1 MGSKEWRVH
10 NPSGKRRVI
19 VTKELPGDRWLKFL
33 TDADCNIEICTS
45 PEVLSSQEI
54 KAAFGDRCD
63 AAIGQLTEPW
73 GDELFA
79 ALKTAGGTA
88 YSNYAVGFNNVD
100 VDAASKH
107 GIPVGNT
114 PGVLTETTAQM
125 AVALTFAAARRVGE
139 AEQFLRKG
147 LYKGWL
153 PTLFMGNLLWRKT
166 VGVVGAGR
174 IGAAYAQMMVE
185 GHKMNLVYYDPY
197 KNDALEN
204 HVDRY
209 NKFLKSQG
217 RAPVSCK
224 RAETIEELLQK
235 ADCVSIHTILD
246 DSTHHLI
253 NAERLALMKADAII
267 VNTSRGPVIDEAAL
281 VSHCRNNPDFK
292 AGLDVFED
300 EPDMI
305 DLVKLILSRKGYQV
319 IGANGGQEGL
329 DVVREH
335 VPDLILLD
343 LMMPDIEGWDV
354 FQQIRAH
361 EETKDI
367 PVIVVTAKAQNIDK
381 VLGLHIAKVDDY
393 ISKPFT
399 PDALLESV
407 QTVLA
412 KAS

>member
-33 TDADCNIEICTS
+33 TEADCKIEICTS
-45 PEVLSSQEI
+45 PDVLGGEEI
-54 KAAFGDRCD
+54 TAAFGDSCD
-63 AAIGQLTEPW
+63 GAIGQLTEPW

-100 VDAASKH
+100 VDAATKH

-166 VGVVGAGR
+166 VGVIGAGR

-197 KNDALEN
+197 KNEDLEN
-204 HVDRY
+204 HVANY
-209 NKFLKSQG
+209 SKFLESQG

-224 RAETIEELLQK
+224 RTETIEELLQE

-281 VSHCRNNPDFK
+281 VAHCQKHPDFK

-300 EPDMI
+300 EPEMKPG
-305 DLVKLILSRKGYQV
+305 LVQLENAVIVPHIASATSWTRQGMATLAGSNVAAILQGYPAWQ
-319 IGANGGQEGL
+319 
-329 DVVREH
+329 R
-335 VPDLILLD
+335 
-343 LMMPDIEGWDV
+343 PDISVFLEGEAP
-354 FQQIRAH
+354 QAAPSIINA
-361 EETKDI
+361 EALGIPIYKD
-367 PVIVVTAKAQNIDK
+367 
-381 VLGLHIAKVDDY
+381 
-393 ISKPFT
+393 
-399 PDALLESV
+399 
-407 QTVLA
+407 
-412 KAS
+412 